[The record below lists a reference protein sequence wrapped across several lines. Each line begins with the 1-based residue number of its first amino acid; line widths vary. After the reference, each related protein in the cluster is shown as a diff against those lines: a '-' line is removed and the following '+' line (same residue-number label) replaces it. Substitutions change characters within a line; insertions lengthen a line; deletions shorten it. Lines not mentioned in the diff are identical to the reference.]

1 MRIHIATASNA
12 AEAKRADGEKLE
24 QALTKRKS
32 VFAVGPTMQK
42 RVKQVAGLQDTA
54 KKLLV
59 ASTLDSWIK
68 KDPPA
73 NAAGGK
79 Q

>member
-1 MRIHIATASNA
+1 MRIQIATADHA

-42 RVKQVAGLQDTA
+42 P
-54 KKLLV
+54 
-59 ASTLDSWIK
+59 S
-68 KDPPA
+68 
-73 NAAGGK
+73 
-79 Q
+79 